1 MWNFSQ
7 SRWEFLA
14 RKMNQ
19 FEDLTV
25 FFLRKAHFNL
35 LRAPFDEEKYFL
47 YIKVILIN
55 KEYFWSDQD
64 KVM

>member
-1 MWNFSQ
+1 
-7 SRWEFLA
+7 
-14 RKMNQ
+14 MNQ
-19 FEDLTV
+19 FEDLTM
-25 FFLRKAHFNL
+25 FFLRKSHFNF

-47 YIKVILIN
+47 YIKGILIN